1 MFQSNTYKVSTLLS
15 QFIYFKPSTE
25 EELIEKLDNVQQETR
40 LLAGGTNL
48 LIYMKQNIVQPNVL
62 VDIKGVREYSKIITE
77 SDGSITIGASV
88 TCNDLIENE
97 CIQKHFP
104 ILVEAAKTLGSYQ
117 LRNRATVVGNICNA
131 SPAADMAGP
140 LLVLGASVIVGN
152 NSGGR
157 EIQLKD
163 FFVGVK
169 KNALKPGEFVKAI
182 KIPAYFRD
190 AKGSY
195 LKASRIKGHDLGIC
209 NVAMCRVN
217 GTLKVS
223 IGSCAITPVL
233 LQDFDNSTATSDLI
247 IDTALKNIN
256 PIDDIR
262 GSKEY
267 RKHMVK
273 VFIKRLLEK
282 ENGKKIHRNTNQR

>member
-1 MFQSNTYKVSTLLS
+1 MLN
-15 QFIYFKPSTE
+15 QFTYFKPRTE
-25 EELIEKLDNVQQETR
+25 EELIEKLCNVQRETR
-40 LLAGGTNL
+40 LLAGGTDL
-48 LIYMKQNIVQPNVL
+48 LIYMKQDVVQPKVIL
-62 VDIKGVREYSKIITE
+62 DIKGVKEYSKIITE
-77 SDGSITIGASV
+77 SDGSLTIGASV
-88 TCNDLIENE
+88 TCNDVIENE
-97 CIQKHFP
+97 CIQRHFP

-140 LLVLGASVIVGN
+140 LLVLGASVVVGN
-152 NSGGR
+152 SGGGR

-169 KNALKPGEFVKAI
+169 KNALKAGEFVKAI

-190 AKGSY
+190 AKGNY

-217 GTLKVS
+217 GVLKISV
-223 IGSCAITPVL
+223 GSCAITPVL

-247 IDTALKNIN
+247 IGTAMKNIS

-267 RKHMVK
+267 RKHMVQ
-273 VFIKRLLEK
+273 VFIKRLLER
-282 ENGKKIHRNTNQR
+282 ENGK

>member
-1 MFQSNTYKVSTLLS
+1 MLN
-15 QFIYFKPSTE
+15 QFTYFKPRTE
-25 EELIEKLDNVQQETR
+25 KELIEKLDNVKQGIKI
-40 LLAGGTNL
+40 LAGGTDL
-48 LIYMKQNIVQPNVL
+48 LIYMKQYIVQPNVL
-62 VDIKGVREYSKIITE
+62 IDIKGVKEYSKIITE

-117 LRNRATVVGNICNA
+117 LRNRATIVGNICNA

-140 LLVLGASVIVGN
+140 LLVLGASVVVGN
-152 NSGGR
+152 SSGGR

-163 FFVGVK
+163 FFTGVK
-169 KNALKPGEFVKAI
+169 KNALKPSEFVKAI
-182 KIPAYFRD
+182 RVPAYFRD
-190 AKGSY
+190 AKSGY
-195 LKASRIKGHDLGIC
+195 MKASRIKGHDLGIC

-223 IGSCAITPVL
+223 VGSCAITPVL
-233 LQDFDNSTATSDLI
+233 LQDFDGSTASSDLI
-247 IDTALKNIN
+247 IDAAMKKIN

-267 RKHMVK
+267 RKHMVQ
-273 VFIKRLLEK
+273 VFIKRLLER
-282 ENGKKIHRNTNQR
+282 ENEK

>member
-1 MFQSNTYKVSTLLS
+1 LLN
-15 QFIYFKPSTE
+15 QFTYFKPRTE
-25 EELIEKLDNVQQETR
+25 KELIEKLDNVKQGIKI
-40 LLAGGTNL
+40 LAGGTDL
-48 LIYMKQNIVQPNVL
+48 LIYMKQYIVQPNVL
-62 VDIKGVREYSKIITE
+62 IDIKGVKEYSKIITE

-117 LRNRATVVGNICNA
+117 LRNRATIVGNICNA

-140 LLVLGASVIVGN
+140 LLVLGASVVVGN
-152 NSGGR
+152 SSGGR

-163 FFVGVK
+163 FFTGVK
-169 KNALKPGEFVKAI
+169 KNALKPSEFVKAI
-182 KIPAYFRD
+182 RVPAYFRD
-190 AKGSY
+190 AKSGY
-195 LKASRIKGHDLGIC
+195 MKASRIKGHDLGIC

-223 IGSCAITPVL
+223 VGSCAITPVL
-233 LQDFDNSTATSDLI
+233 LQDFDGSTASSDLI
-247 IDTALKNIN
+247 IDAAMKKIN

-267 RKHMVK
+267 RKHMVQ
-273 VFIKRLLEK
+273 VFIKRLLER
-282 ENGKKIHRNTNQR
+282 ENEK